1 MPPLYIFKE
10 NFVQKLRVSVKSN
23 IRNYLID
30 DVWVNQIGFSSEREL
45 PTLFDST
52 SLPNLILPVDDNLYD
67 IENSV
72 LLHKSLSKL
81 TPLQAR
87 DPRLWTRL
95 SHIEYWSYMRKRW
108 AVERY
113 VGDGDKKTEGRIL
126 ERYFILQSQ
135 GRSLIRNA
143 ISRLWWSAHLSH
155 SDTRENPYELTHVL
169 MSTLDIT
176 QSLLERSIGRAP
188 NILLGFLEFLNRHKE
203 DLLTGGNENRL
214 RIRHLAKYLN
224 MYGGVSVL
232 DYLPE
237 AQIIEV
243 LEAEYSNI
251 VNAA

>member
-10 NFVQKLRVSVKSN
+10 SFVQKLRVSVLVN
-23 IRNYLID
+23 IRNYQID
-30 DVWVNQIGFSSEREL
+30 DVWVNNIGTPSEREL
-45 PTLFDST
+45 LTSFDVD
-52 SLPNLILPVDDNLYD
+52 SLPALTLPSDDSHHD
-67 IENSV
+67 IENSI
-72 LLHKSLSKL
+72 LLHRTLAKL

-95 SHIEYWSYMRKRW
+95 SHIEYWGYMRKRW
-108 AVERY
+108 QVEKY
-113 VGDGDKKTEGRIL
+113 LGDGEKKAGGRIL

-135 GRSLIRNA
+135 GRSLIRNG

-155 SDTRENPYELTHVL
+155 NPSRENPYELTHVL

-188 NILLGFLEFLNRHKE
+188 NILLGFLEFLNRHRD
-203 DLLTGGNENRL
+203 DLLSGGNENRL

-237 AQIIEV
+237 AQIIDL
-243 LEAEYSNI
+243 LESEYTNI
-251 VNAA
+251 RKSE